1 MVVQLLACDW
11 ALYIL
16 DILHGARGV
25 DGEGSEDDYEHGNIV
40 VWKKRI
46 DTLRQVRIIASF
58 IIEPFGSCPI
68 GDDSFPAFAARRGP
82 LAANRAETVMS
93 SLDGIRRRG
102 AGFRISR
109 LRAKVVSA
117 TRASMASWCTT
128 RCRCLS
134 LTPML
139 FKPTVGKADPVAT
152 RIMK

>member
-82 LAANRAETVMS
+82 LAANGAETVMS

-109 LRAKVVSA
+109 LRPKVVSV
-117 TRASMASWCTT
+117 TRATM

-134 LTPML
+134 LTPSCS
-139 FKPTVGKADPVAT
+139 KPPLAKLILWLPG
-152 RIMK
+152 